1 MPLTRPVLAFVVI
14 LIGLTQVRFAERN
27 AQAGLRTR
35 WRKVTGA
42 SSAWPDPHVAY
53 DREAVGAYFAVVVNK
68 GWCQQNTLG
77 DLHFLENGAELNEL
91 GRIKIRSIVTESP
104 LFRRSLYVYRAET
117 PEKTA
122 AHMAAVERLAS
133 QIAPDGLAVP
143 VMRPRPSRRLHIP
156 CHSTWPST
164 GSTPPAPISS
174 SPRTTIAAAGPG
186 LAVIKDCRL
195 SLRACEKMGTGTSPW
210 RDSRG
215 STHRAAEPVPIFSQA
230 LRESTPLSRRPV
242 DQHADAFSRQCSGPG
257 SRNAPMMAIGEPVLG
272 DPRFVTRFLGLDSAG
287 YAVISKKQGKTL
299 LAMVSDV
306 RD

>member
-14 LIGLTQVRFAERN
+14 LIGLTQVRFAE
-27 AQAGLRTR
+27 AQRSSGFTDTMARGYC
-35 WRKVTGA
+35 A

-122 AHMAAVERLAS
+122 ARMAAVERLAL

-143 VMRPRPSRRLHIP
+143 VMETTAKPPTS
-156 CHSTWPST
+156 HSMPFDMAIHRFYTTSPDIQL
-164 GSTPPAPISS
+164 PKDNNSS
-174 SPRTTIAAAGPG
+174 S
-186 LAVIKDCRL
+186 
-195 SLRACEKMGTGTSPW
+195 
-210 RDSRG
+210 G
-215 STHRAAEPVPIFSQA
+215 SG
-230 LRESTPLSRRPV
+230 
-242 DQHADAFSRQCSGPG
+242 SGG
-257 SRNAPMMAIGEPVLG
+257 H
-272 DPRFVTRFLGLDSAG
+272 
-287 YAVISKKQGKTL
+287 
-299 LAMVSDV
+299 
-306 RD
+306 